1 MLPCAHDTSC
11 TCGKLVQE
19 QLASQGI
26 GDEDEDG
33 DGVQLDPAQLAEYRK
48 LKADADVKT
57 SRLLQEK
64 APVEAQLKVR

>member
-1 MLPCAHDTSC
+1 M
-11 TCGKLVQE
+11 QE

-26 GDEDEDG
+26 GDEDG